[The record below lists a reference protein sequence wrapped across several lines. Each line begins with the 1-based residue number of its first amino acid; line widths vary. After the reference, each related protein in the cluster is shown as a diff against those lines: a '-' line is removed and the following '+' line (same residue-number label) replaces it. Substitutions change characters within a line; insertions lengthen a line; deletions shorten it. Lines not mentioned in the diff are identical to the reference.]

1 MDRHCHIE
9 GCGRKVPV
17 ALAREALCLDHFA
30 EMVIAQ
36 TDAVRAKCL
45 SAEPIDEAT
54 LDWLLSDAPHV
65 IQALSKNPPESEP
78 RNNDRILELLLCLS
92 NLHNYI
98 RHHSLEVKR
107 ST

>member
-9 GCGRKVPV
+9 GCGREVPK
-17 ALAREALCLDHFA
+17 ALARETLCLDHFA
-30 EMVIAQ
+30 DMVIAQ

-45 SAEPIDEAT
+45 GAEPIDEAM
-54 LDWLLSDAPHV
+54 LEWLLSDAPHKV
-65 IQALSKNPPESEP
+65 QALAGGESGSEA
-78 RNNDRILELLLCLS
+78 RNNERILELLLCLS